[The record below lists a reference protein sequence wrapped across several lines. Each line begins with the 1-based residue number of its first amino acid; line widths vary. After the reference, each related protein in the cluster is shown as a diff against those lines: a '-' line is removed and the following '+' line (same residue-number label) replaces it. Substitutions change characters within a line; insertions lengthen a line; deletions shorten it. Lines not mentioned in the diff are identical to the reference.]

1 MVRISPHPPDF
12 TSIPWFNL
20 VVRVINPPVNLT
32 TILLQAAMSQQLG
45 ITFTLSNVDVRLQ
58 MVRVWGAL
66 ATGTSALQLLS
77 VAIFDTIQTT
87 QGTVPRVLEQITDFP
102 DQVTRACIGYRY
114 PKAQRETSLRL
125 TNINPITLLAID
137 GAGPNSVAYFNLQW
151 RPTANLPTIQDWIKK
166 ALNTQPLSDD
176 EDSEVEIV
184 STKSHKMRNRA

>member
-1 MVRISPHPPDF
+1 
-12 TSIPWFNL
+12 
-20 VVRVINPPVNLT
+20 
-32 TILLQAAMSQQLG
+32 MSQQLG
-45 ITFTLSNVDVRLQ
+45 ITFNAGNIDVRLQ

-77 VAIFDTIQTT
+77 VAIFDPIQTT
-87 QGTVPRVLEQITDFP
+87 QATTQRILEQITDFP
-102 DQVTRACIGYRY
+102 DQVTRACIGYKY
-114 PKAQRETSLRL
+114 PKAQREASLRI
-125 TNINPITLLAID
+125 TNTTGITLLAID

-151 RPTANLPTIQDWIKK
+151 RPTANLPTIQDWIRK